1 MKTER
6 MVLLVTPEEKAR
18 VNAGAEALGVSAS
31 EYMRQLVNAFEPD
44 DLAALAELEAF
55 WPEIT
60 AAMDSMHAS
69 LDRAIATLAAG
80 EARRAHL
87 ASDEY
92 REQVRREL
100 LDSGI
105 DWDAARKRFLGRGA
119 DQEAA

>member
-18 VNAGAEALGVSAS
+18 ISNGAERLGVSAS
-31 EYMRQLVNAFEPD
+31 EYVRQLVNGFEPG
-44 DLAALAELEAF
+44 DLAALSQLEAF
-55 WPEIT
+55 WPEVS
-60 AAMDSMHAS
+60 AAIDGMHAS
-69 LDRAIATLAAG
+69 LDRSIATLEAG
-80 EARRAHL
+80 ERRRAYL
-87 ASDEY
+87 TSDEY

-105 DWDAARKRFLGRGA
+105 DWVATRKRFMGRLD